1 MKLPRG
7 IHKRGD
13 KYYIQYFYEGRRRR
27 ETAGRT
33 LTAAK
38 RLLTKRKNEIDEG
51 RLGLKKAPRVTFEEA
66 SEQFLEYCRQNLKDP
81 GRPAITIGHGSKLFC
96 GKYLK
101 DITSW
106 DIELYKKAR
115 RNSTMKNGKRI
126 SNTTVRKELQHLN
139 RLFVLAGEWGM
150 VPSGYNPVRSVKKPS
165 ENKGR
170 VPELSEGHE
179 ARLLEACSPGIHP
192 IVKFAIYTGCRRGEI
207 LGLTWDRV
215 DMEQGFIYLDD
226 TKTGDPRVV
235 PLCKTGLEILQ
246 GLRHRDSYVF
256 QNERGE
262 PYTCVRAS
270 FNRAKEKAGLDGLT
284 FHDLRHVFASR
295 LRRRGASLGDIAE
308 LLGHK
313 GLRMTLRYAH
323 LTPGYLKNVVG
334 LMDESETQSATKSAI
349 PNAGVAKVVPLSI

>member
-13 KYYIQYFYEGRRRR
+13 KFYIQYFYEGRRRR
-27 ETAGRT
+27 ESAGRT

-51 RLGLKKAPRVTFEEA
+51 RLGIKKVPKVTFEEA

-81 GRPAITIGHGSKLFC
+81 NRPAITMGHASKLMS

-106 DIELYKKAR
+106 DIELYKKMR
-115 RNSTMKNGKRI
+115 RDTKKKNGKRI
-126 SNTTVRKELQHLN
+126 SDTTIRKELLHLN
-139 RLFVLAGEWGM
+139 RLFVLAGRWNLL
-150 VPSGYNPVRSVKKPS
+150 PDGYNPVKNVKKPS
-165 ENKGR
+165 EQQGR
-170 VPELSEGHE
+170 VPELSPEE
-179 ARLLEACSPGIHP
+179 ETRLLEVCSPGIRP

-207 LGLTWDRV
+207 LGLTRDQV
-215 DMEQGFIYLDD
+215 DMERGFIYLAE
-226 TKTGDPRVV
+226 TKTGEARVV
-235 PLCKTGLEILQ
+235 PLCKTGLEILM
-246 GLRHRDSYVF
+246 GLPHRDGHVF

-262 PYTCVRAS
+262 PYTCIRAS
-270 FNRAKEKAGLDGLT
+270 FNRATAKVGLDGLT

-323 LTPGYLKNVVG
+323 LTPGYLKNVVE
-334 LMDESETQSATKSAI
+334 LMDESETQTATKTATPI
-349 PNAGVAKVVPLSI
+349 GVVARVVR